1 MDAEEAITILRNT
14 AWLGS
19 EKELC
24 AVEEAIR
31 MAVEA
36 LGVVRCKDCF
46 HFAPGTEKFDAFRVH
61 NSVPVDEDGMGFCSE
76 GVKKTEILDD
86 PMEGESRQ

>member
-1 MDAEEAITILRNT
+1 MTKETAISILKNT

-36 LGVVRCKDCF
+36 LGVVRCKDC
-46 HFAPGTEKFDAFRVH
+46 KFYKTPYCKIDIHTDIMTINRVH
-61 NSVPVDEDGMGFCSE
+61 DDDFCSY
-76 GVKKTEILDD
+76 
-86 PMEGESRQ
+86 GERKENE

>member
-24 AVEEAIR
+24 DVEEAIR

-36 LGVVRCKDCF
+36 LGVVRCKDCK
-46 HFAPGTEKFDAFRVH
+46 HFRTPFCKLDINTDIMTIYMAA
-61 NSVPVDEDGMGFCSE
+61 EDDYCSY
-76 GVKKTEILDD
+76 
-86 PMEGESRQ
+86 GERRE